1 MLNSARIAL
10 HYLATEQEKESHDS
24 ESFIITKANRNFS
37 HHSGEFLLGGE
48 KSTIPADYGGVKDNL
63 LRIKGRI
70 LCCFVVDSFAVH
82 DQNGSK
88 GDRFIRMG
96 RNNLCRVE
104 RARGTKAAL

>member
-37 HHSGEFLLGGE
+37 HHSDQNSFRGE

-96 RNNLCRVE
+96 RNNLCR
-104 RARGTKAAL
+104 RNWDKDHL